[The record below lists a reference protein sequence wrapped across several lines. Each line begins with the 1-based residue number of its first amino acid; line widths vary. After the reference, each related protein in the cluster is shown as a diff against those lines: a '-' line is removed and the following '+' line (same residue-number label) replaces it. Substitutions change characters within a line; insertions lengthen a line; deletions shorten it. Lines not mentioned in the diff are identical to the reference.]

1 MRLGP
6 AARARA
12 LARLLRISL
21 APTAIAD
28 VLAGLVV
35 GGRGSLPEASTTISL
50 VIASLLV
57 YHGGLALN
65 DWADRRAD
73 ASTRPDRPLPSG
85 AIPAA
90 VVPPAVFLGFA
101 AAIAL
106 ASRVEPWLGLWTAV
120 LAACAAAYDLRGRG
134 PLRGPLLLGTC
145 RALNLGLGLLAA
157 ERLGTGAEPWAL
169 ALPILYGAYV
179 FTVSRLG
186 RLEDGED
193 SDLAGG
199 RPARL
204 LRGAALLLVS
214 PAFVPMGGVAL
225 PYRALALVLLA
236 LGALGLWRRAGAP
249 DAWTPARVGASMG
262 LALRRLLLFTAA
274 VALLGSSP
282 TSAWVAALAGGLGF
296 ALSRRLARSFPP
308 S

>member
-1 MRLGP
+1 MRIGP
-6 AARARA
+6 AARALA

-21 APTAIAD
+21 APTAVAD

-35 GGRGSLPEASTTISL
+35 AGGGSLPGAGAVLAL
-50 VIASLLV
+50 VGASLLV

-65 DWADRRAD
+65 DWADRHAD
-73 ASTRPDRPLPSG
+73 AATRPDRPLPSG

-90 VVPPAVFLGFA
+90 AVPPAVALGFA

-106 ASRVEPWLGLWTAV
+106 AAGVDLWLGLWTAV
-120 LAACAAAYDLRGRG
+120 LAACAAAYDLIGRG

-145 RALNLGLGLLAA
+145 RALNLGLGLFAA
-157 ERLGTGAEPWAL
+157 LRLGGPGDPWVWAL
-169 ALPILYGAYV
+169 PALYGGYV

-193 SDLAGG
+193 RDLAGG

-204 LRGAALLLVS
+204 LRSAAVLLLL
-214 PAFVPMGGVAL
+214 PACVPLADVAL
-225 PYRALALVLLA
+225 RYRAVALALLA
-236 LGALGLWRRAGAP
+236 LGALGLWRRAGAVGP
-249 DAWTPARVGASMG
+249 WTAQRVGISMG

-282 TSAWVAALAGGLGF
+282 TAALVAATAGGLGF
-296 ALSRRLARSFPP
+296 PLSRLLARRFPP